1 MQDSPIIILDEAT
14 SALDA
19 KSERLVQQAIEKLVA
34 GRTVLVIAHR
44 LSTVQVGRL
53 HTLTW
58 LGQSSADL
66 SAGHVQVSGACRWPL
81 AELVMLCLQ
90 AAKQIVVLNDGRVA
104 ELGTHDELV
113 KLGGLYSEL
122 VSTQSLSLSLSV

>member
-1 MQDSPIIILDEAT
+1 MRLLCSSLAAALLDRVSEGSARMTRATSLVQDSPIIILDEAT

-53 HTLTW
+53 QTLYW
-58 LGQSSADL
+58 LGQSGTVL
-66 SAGHVQVSGACRWPL
+66 SAGHVQISVGCHLP
-81 AELVMLCLQ
+81 
-90 AAKQIVVLNDGRVA
+90 
-104 ELGTHDELV
+104 
-113 KLGGLYSEL
+113 
-122 VSTQSLSLSLSV
+122 LSLSCNGCRQPNK

>member
-1 MQDSPIIILDEAT
+1 MRLFCSSLTAALPDRVSDGSAQMTGACSLVQDSPIIILDEAT

-53 HTLTW
+53 QTLSW

-66 SAGHVQVSGACRWPL
+66 SPGWCKSQ
-81 AELVMLCLQ
+81 LV
-90 AAKQIVVLNDGRVA
+90 A
-104 ELGTHDELV
+104 T
-113 KLGGLYSEL
+113 GLW
-122 VSTQSLSLSLSV
+122 LSLSCDGCRRPSK